1 MYGMGEFIFVGYVA
15 QKTNNVMLVFV
26 PDDIPDDENE
36 KLSDEG
42 VFLKA
47 VLQEKT
53 FVGGVGEEGLDQ
65 GKMIY
70 GEGRLTLSDDKLPE
84 VLLKTLLVFWR
95 KAEDIA
101 LPPFLLDTF
110 LAEVGVTSHLRK
122 LPKGMKASKKQKL
135 LAAKEGI
142 FLPKGY
148 TYVSEHVRK
157 VEKPQFLGGTDDL
170 D

>member
-1 MYGMGEFIFVGYVA
+1 MYGMGELTFVGYIV
-15 QKTNNVMLVFV
+15 QKANDVMVVFV
-26 PDDIPDDENE
+26 PDDIPDEEDE

-53 FVGGVGEEGLDQ
+53 FVGGAGEDGLNQ

-70 GEGRLTLSDDKLPE
+70 GEGRLTLSEDKLPE
-84 VLLKTLLVFWR
+84 VLLKTLLVFW
-95 KAEDIA
+95 KIVEDIA
-101 LPPFLLDTF
+101 LPHFLLETF

-122 LPKGMKASKKQKL
+122 LPKGKKASKKQKL
-135 LAAKEGI
+135 LAAKDGI
-142 FLPKGY
+142 ILPKGY

-157 VEKPQFLGGTDDL
+157 IEKTEEKDL
-170 D
+170 